1 MVPITKAQAKEILAY
16 VLTEILEDDED
27 NGTPGPLQLA
37 FIKAKVQGILGI
49 TSMSASAL
57 YIL

>member
-37 FIKAKVQGILGI
+37 FIKAKVKGILGS
-49 TSMSASAL
+49 TSMSASVL
-57 YIL
+57 DKL